1 MNIKHTK
8 NFQSHLTISNQ
19 QKYIKIYKLMAILLI
34 SDYGN
39 DKQFRVDELMEHV
52 RAC

>member
-8 NFQSHLTISNQ
+8 NFQSYLTISNQ
-19 QKYIKIYKLMAILLI
+19 QKYIKIYKLMVILLI

-52 RAC
+52 RGC